1 MGRRAP
7 QPFHTDL
14 LRGASLALAGVA
26 LALPVTAGFVALTAA
41 TLVGRSLLDRLRLA
55 QRRRDAARGA
65 KLA

>member
-1 MGRRAP
+1 MRRRAR

-41 TLVGRSLLDRLRLA
+41 TLLGRSLFDGFRPG
-55 QRRRDAARGA
+55 RRRRGA